1 VFTKNQICSLGFYL
15 IVTSVLG
22 LVWIAALIEAVQI
35 GGTFAVDHLLEYS
48 LNRAPS
54 AGLTFLSIK
63 FSISVSFCNNDL
75 TNAYVTYFTTM

>member
-1 VFTKNQICSLGFYL
+1 MFTKNHFSIGFYL

-22 LVWIAALIEAVQI
+22 LVWIAASFEAVKM
-35 GGTFAVDHLLEYS
+35 GTFAVDHLLEYS
-48 LNRAPS
+48 LHRAPS